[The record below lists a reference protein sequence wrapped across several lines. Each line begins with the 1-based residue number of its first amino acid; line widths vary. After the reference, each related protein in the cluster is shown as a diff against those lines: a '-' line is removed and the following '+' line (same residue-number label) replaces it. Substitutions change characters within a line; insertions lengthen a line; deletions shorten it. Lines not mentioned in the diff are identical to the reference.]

1 MIISIFTK
9 QFGMFMGYYYIVMSL
24 NTPDTDKITSIS
36 YTISIDVVLPSIII
50 IHKLRSLDAILICN
64 TDIYMI

>member
-1 MIISIFTK
+1 MIISIFAK

-36 YTISIDVVLPSIII
+36 YTISIGVVLPSIII
-50 IHKLRSLDAILICN
+50 IHKLKKL
-64 TDIYMI
+64 Y